1 MDDVRFANTTAREG
15 RDPDVAASLSL
26 IHADSLAASDRRTT
40 YRSHHPADITLY
52 AQWSCTSCCTVSF
65 NANGGTGTMASQT
78 ANAGTA
84 LTANAFTP
92 AAGFTF
98 DGWATSA
105 NGTNAYAN
113 GAPYPFT
120 ANAALY
126 ARWVCKPFTVTATA
140 RRQTTGKVVVRYTS
154 TSEVPM
160 TTLIAKNSPYS
171 GLTNSITRSENGG
184 QIIVSLLDPNRL
196 YSWTVTGTNT
206 AGCSATSQPTTP
218 NV

>member
-1 MDDVRFANTTAREG
+1 MRFADTTAREG
-15 RDPDVAASLSL
+15 RDPDVAAILSL

-171 GLTNSITRSENGG
+171 GLTNSITRSDNGG
-184 QIIVSLLDPNRL
+184 QIIVSLLDPKKL